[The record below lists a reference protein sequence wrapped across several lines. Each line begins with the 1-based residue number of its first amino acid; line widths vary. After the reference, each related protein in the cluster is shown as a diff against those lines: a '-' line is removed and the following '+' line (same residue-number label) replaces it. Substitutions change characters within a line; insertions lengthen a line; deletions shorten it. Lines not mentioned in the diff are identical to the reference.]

1 MPDETPAEG
10 LSAEHPQ
17 PEPSDDAASVTESGY
32 SYTVVDD
39 DGAAGPV
46 RSDAAARR
54 GIRVHA
60 AAFAAAVL
68 IPAIAAGA
76 IAWFVAPSG
85 GGDDGRIAADVAN
98 VISAFSQGNGAT
110 ASIRYEGELP
120 AGYPNDLPAY
130 PGAKLV
136 SSMLQINGEDA
147 GYLVVYDT
155 GDSRGTVA
163 SYFEGKLTADPWQVD
178 AGQDNRDST
187 MQQFS
192 KIDDPN
198 IRGLVLAAESKGDE
212 LTTIVV
218 SVQVTAGAKDLAN
231 DTFALGASKPL
242 PEDFP
247 EAVPQYPDSTVI
259 ELAFQKQPNAKSFI
273 VSFVTKDDISK
284 VLDYYRDQ
292 FESGGLTVS
301 DGDASQSPLEGAE
314 AVEFT
319 DDEQTVGGQLTA
331 GTFAEDE
338 SYTRIDLQVQTQ
350 KQ

>member
-10 LSAEHPQ
+10 FSAEGPQ
-17 PEPSDDAASVTESGY
+17 SGQAEEAASITEGGY
-32 SYTVVDD
+32 SYTVIDD
-39 DGAAGPV
+39 ESAVAPGPPKVGARP
-46 RSDAAARR
+46 
-54 GIRVHA
+54 GIRIHA
-60 AAFAAAVL
+60 AVLAAAVI

-76 IAWFVAPSG
+76 IAWFMAPS

-120 AGYPNDLPAY
+120 AGYPNDVPGY

-147 GYLVVYDT
+147 GYLVIYDT
-155 GDSRGTVA
+155 ADARATVA
-163 SYFEGKLTADPWQVD
+163 SYFEDKLAADPWQVD

-187 MQQFS
+187 LQQFS

-198 IRGLVLAAESKGDE
+198 IRGLVLAAESKGDK

-218 SVQVTAGAKDLAN
+218 SVQVTAAGKDLAN
-231 DTFALGASKPL
+231 RAFTLGASKPL
-242 PEDFP
+242 PEGFP

-259 ELAFQKQPNAKSFI
+259 ELAFQKQPNARSFI

-284 VLDYYRDQ
+284 VLDYYRGQ
-292 FESGGLTVS
+292 LESSGLTVT
-301 DGDASQSPLEGAE
+301 DGDASQSPLADAE

>member
-10 LSAEHPQ
+10 SRSDHQQSEQ
-17 PEPSDDAASVTESGY
+17 PEGAASVTPGGY
-32 SYTVVDD
+32 AYTVVDD
-39 DGAAGPV
+39 EAAELGRPN
-46 RSDAAARR
+46 AAAKQ
-54 GIRVHA
+54 GIRIHA
-60 AAFAAAVL
+60 ALLAAAVI

-76 IAWFVAPSG
+76 IAWFMAPSG
-85 GGDDGRIAADVAN
+85 GGDGGRIAADVAN

-120 AGYPNDLPAY
+120 AGYPNDVPSY

-163 SYFEGKLTADPWQVD
+163 AYFEDKLAADPWQVD

-187 MQQFS
+187 LQQFS

-198 IRGLVLAAESKGDE
+198 IRGLVLAAESKGDK

-231 DTFALGASKPL
+231 DAFALGASKPL
-242 PEDFP
+242 PEGFP

-259 ELAFQKQPNAKSFI
+259 ELAFQKQPNAKSFV

-292 FESGGLTVS
+292 LESGGLTVT
-301 DGDASQSPLEGAE
+301 DGDASQSPLADAE